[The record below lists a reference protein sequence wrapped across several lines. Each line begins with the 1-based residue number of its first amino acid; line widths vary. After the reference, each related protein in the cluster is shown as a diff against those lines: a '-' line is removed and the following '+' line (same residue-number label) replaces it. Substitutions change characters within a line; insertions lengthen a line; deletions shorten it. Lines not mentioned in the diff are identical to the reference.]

1 MAEKINLS
9 LLYVEDEEMILE
21 SMGTYLKRRFR
32 DIYLAD
38 DGESGFQKFLEFRPD
53 IVVTDIEMPRIGG
66 IEMCA
71 EIRKI
76 DKDIPIVIVTAF
88 SEPELMQKCKE
99 LNVNAYL
106 LKPVDFDELNTIIF
120 ELAERISLKKESLQT
135 L

>member
-1 MAEKINLS
+1 MAEKVNLS

-32 DIYLAD
+32 NIYLAD
-38 DGESGFQKFLEFRPD
+38 NGESGLQKFLEFRPD
-53 IVVTDIEMPRIGG
+53 IVVTDIEMPHIGG

-76 DKDIPIVIVTAF
+76 DKDVPIVIVTAF

-99 LNVNAYL
+99 LNVGAYL
-106 LKPVDFDELNTIIF
+106 LKPVDFDELDATIF
-120 ELAERISLKKESLQT
+120 ELAERLGVKKEFS
-135 L
+135 

>member
-1 MAEKINLS
+1 
-9 LLYVEDEEMILE
+9 MILE

-32 DIYLAD
+32 NIYLAD
-38 DGESGFQKFLEFRPD
+38 NGESGFQKFLEFRPD
-53 IVVTDIEMPRIGG
+53 IVVTDIEMPHIGG

-99 LNVNAYL
+99 LNIFLSL
-106 LKPVDFDELNTIIF
+106 LILT
-120 ELAERISLKKESLQT
+120 SLTLQFSNWRSV
-135 L
+135 